1 MSASRLLVIDHD
13 PAVQHAVETALSP
26 EGFEVTAA
34 GDGLTAL
41 DMALASAQDV
51 ILAEYRMEGIN
62 VFRFIEKLKHKNALN
77 GVALLLLVNPGDTY
91 DELTLRLVGV
101 TDFLRKPL
109 SPKEMLE
116 RVKRYRLVPIPV
128 PASPAAFKAVEPEPQ
143 KVEDLLGWSQDASP
157 SPFSEL
163 SQDRSTGLDF
173 SLAAPDQLESS
184 ASSEDATEFLERNE
198 ITPSEHPSV
207 VSDTEQAF
215 AELAQGAL
223 GAPAPASGELSGP
236 LFAQTE
242 SIHPMTVPTVAT
254 AKART
259 ERTGDGGSPL
269 QPEMV
274 ERLAHDVAQQVVEK
288 VAWDVVPDLAKQSLE
303 RIVTAVVERVIWDI
317 VPTIAEAAIKQE
329 IDRLT
334 RDNG

>member
-1 MSASRLLVIDHD
+1 MSESRLLLIDHD
-13 PAVQHAVETALSP
+13 AAVQQAVEAALSP
-26 EGFEVTAA
+26 EGFEVTAV

-41 DMALASAQDV
+41 DMALASAPDV

-77 GVALLLLVNPGDTY
+77 GVALLLLVSPGDTY

-116 RVKRYRLVPIPV
+116 RVKRYRPVPIPV
-128 PASPAAFKAVEPEPQ
+128 PSAPAHTNAPEPASQ
-143 KVEDLLGWSQDASP
+143 KVEDLLGWSQDAAP

-173 SLAAPDQLESS
+173 SLAAGDQLGS
-184 ASSEDATEFLERNE
+184 ATSPDDATEFLDHNE
-198 ITPSEHPSV
+198 ITPSVHPAM

-215 AELAQGAL
+215 ADLAQNSL
-223 GAPAPASGELSGP
+223 IPPSPASAELSDA
-236 LFAQTE
+236 LFAQAE
-242 SIHPMTVPTVAT
+242 SLPATNVPPVAM
-254 AKART
+254 AQPAA
-259 ERTGDGGSPL
+259 ERNGSERSLL
-269 QPEMV
+269 QPEAV
-274 ERLAHDVAQQVVEK
+274 ERLTQDIAHQVVEK

-303 RIVTAVVERVIWDI
+303 RIVATVVERVVWDI
-317 VPTIAEAAIKQE
+317 VPTIAEAAVKQE
-329 IDRLT
+329 IERLT
-334 RDNG
+334 RDSD